1 MPTVSHQ
8 LILGRW
14 LLLLV
19 ILAVSCDSV
28 ATALP
33 PTEDASAPSVKIAD
47 AGAESATFYGYTN
60 QNARGN
66 RWVTGQGALPT
77 ASPLDIELEGVPQW
91 VVAAPWGS
99 GSLWVVVLEEG
110 QVQAFSVA
118 KGQVQDETIAPD
130 RLPPGMPPLLRVR
143 DGIASLLMAAGDDA
157 SPWSPPLHLD
167 YLHSLAYVDGDG
179 DLVLAGGTRNQ
190 QFALNALPDARL
202 LRDQMGQI
210 ILLSGATDSYR
221 HGVLGDRLEASSMTV
236 VDLRAKSPS
245 VLDIPIPGDDVAEG
259 IAPILADL
267 NGDGRDEMVLTLSN
281 ARVGARLAVLDSTG
295 QIIAEGPAIGRGGRW
310 RHQLVVAPLGPKSEI
325 ELVDVLT
332 PHLGGVVEFFRMEGA
347 DLRLA
352 ARLPL
357 VSPITFGLSAF
368 PGLR

>member
-1 MPTVSHQ
+1 M
-8 LILGRW
+8 
-14 LLLLV
+14 
-19 ILAVSCDSV
+19 
-28 ATALP
+28 
-33 PTEDASAPSVKIAD
+33 
-47 AGAESATFYGYTN
+47 
-60 QNARGN
+60 
-66 RWVTGQGALPT
+66 
-77 ASPLDIELEGVPQW
+77 
-91 VVAAPWGS
+91 
-99 GSLWVVVLEEG
+99 
-110 QVQAFSVA
+110 
-118 KGQVQDETIAPD
+118 
-130 RLPPGMPPLLRVR
+130 
-143 DGIASLLMAAGDDA
+143 
-157 SPWSPPLHLD
+157 
-167 YLHSLAYVDGDG
+167 
-179 DLVLAGGTRNQ
+179 AGGTRNQ

-352 ARLPL
+352 ARLPGFSTHLLGSRNLDMALAGDLDGDGRLELL
-357 VSPITFGLSAF
+357 VPTQDKSRLGGIRRTATGAEVVWELPLPGRITTNIGAVSL
-368 PGLR
+368 PGGMLGVGVGGSDGILRLWLPP